1 MKIVVVGPGRAGGS
15 LAVAARTAGHELV
28 GLFGRR
34 TRIRP
39 PAEHLGVR
47 IRLIGEPMPEA
58 DLLVVAVRD
67 DALPEVAATLSP
79 LADRIRGAIHLS
91 GLTSVRVLDP
101 LREAGLVTGSFH
113 PLQTLPGWEAGS
125 RAFPGAFVGITAP
138 DDWATELESFAR
150 SLGCRPFRVADDR
163 KPLYHAAGG
172 VAANYVSAALCVAEY
187 MFTEAGVDPAAA
199 RPMVEQAVANAFDL
213 GFRESLTGPI
223 SRGDLGTVRRQIEA
237 VDRYAPD
244 ASEAFRVLTRLTAQ
258 LAGTVEVEELLRLA
272 ARPPGG
278 ERSLGPATE
287 RGGPP

>member
-34 TRIRP
+34 TRNRP
-39 PAEHLGVR
+39 LAEHLGVR
-47 IRLIGEPMPEA
+47 IRLIGESLPEA

-67 DALPEVAATLSP
+67 DALPEVAASLSP
-79 LADRIRGAIHLS
+79 AADRVRGAIHLS

-125 RAFPGAFVGITAP
+125 RSLPGAFVGITAP
-138 DDWATELESFAR
+138 DDWAAELESFAR

-163 KPLYHAAGG
+163 KALYHAAGG

-237 VDRYAPD
+237 VDRHAPD

-258 LAGTVEVEELLRLA
+258 MAGRVEVEEILRLA
-272 ARPPGG
+272 AHPPGVP
-278 ERSLGPATE
+278 PAPPAIE
-287 RGGPP
+287 GGGSP

>member
-34 TRIRP
+34 TRNLP
-39 PAEHLGVR
+39 LAEHLGVR
-47 IRLIGEPMPEA
+47 IRLIGESLPEA

-67 DALPEVAATLSP
+67 DALPEVATSLSP
-79 LADRIRGAIHLS
+79 AADRVRGAIHLS

-125 RAFPGAFVGITAP
+125 RSLPGAFVGITAP
-138 DDWATELESFAR
+138 DDWAAELESFAR

-163 KPLYHAAGG
+163 KALYHAAGG
-172 VAANYVSAALCVAEY
+172 VAANYVAAALCVAEY
-187 MFTEAGVDPAAA
+187 MFTAAGVDPAAA

-237 VDRYAPD
+237 VDRHAPD

-258 LAGTVEVEELLRLA
+258 MAGRVEVEEILRLA
-272 ARPPGG
+272 AHPPGVP
-278 ERSLGPATE
+278 PAPPAIE
-287 RGGPP
+287 GGGSP

>member
-34 TRIRP
+34 TRNLP
-39 PAEHLGVR
+39 LAEHLGVR
-47 IRLIGEPMPEA
+47 IRLIGESLPEA

-67 DALPEVAATLSP
+67 DALPEVATSLSP
-79 LADRIRGAIHLS
+79 AADRVRGAIHLS

-125 RAFPGAFVGITAP
+125 RSLPGAFVGITAP
-138 DDWATELESFAR
+138 DDWAAELESFAR

-163 KPLYHAAGG
+163 KALYHAAGG

-213 GFRESLTGPI
+213 GFRKSLTGPI

-237 VDRYAPD
+237 VDRHAPD

-258 LAGTVEVEELLRLA
+258 MAGRVEVEEILRLA
-272 ARPPGG
+272 AHPPGVP
-278 ERSLGPATE
+278 PAPPAIE
-287 RGGPP
+287 GGGSP